1 MSDTLSTH
9 AQKMQKQLKTTAY
22 ARFFSARRYEKL
34 NNCALFSLTSF
45 SLLLIFTTLLQ
56 KYSTIPGVE
65 SQQLFK
71 ANILELGQ
79 LISSIIIAILS
90 ITVSFGNY
98 ATKAE
103 KMRQSAELINN
114 LSSSISDAL
123 AYGNVDK
130 DMLNE
135 IRSTYNEIK
144 QNSMNHLHYE
154 YVYGRAER
162 KKESDEIKITLSEV
176 DFYSKIKYLSPFI
189 IFYSISIASALIF
202 IISTFIFF
210 QHQLNAPIS
219 MNGFMYAKSN
229 F

>member
-1 MSDTLSTH
+1 MSDTISIH

-56 KYSTIPGVE
+56 KYSAMPEPGN
-65 SQQLFK
+65 SPLFK

-98 ATKAE
+98 ATKSE

-114 LSSSISDAL
+114 LSSSIADDL
-123 AYGNVDK
+123 IYGEADK
-130 DMLNE
+130 DKLKE
-135 IRSTYNEIK
+135 IRASYNEIK

-162 KKESDEIKITLSEV
+162 KKESGEITRICSEV
-176 DFYSKIKYLSPFI
+176 DCCSKIKYFSPFI
-189 IFYSISIASALIF
+189 IFYSISIAS
-202 IISTFIFF
+202 TFIFVF
-210 QHQLNAPIS
+210 STILFYQHP
-219 MNGFMYAKSN
+219 
-229 F
+229 

>member
-1 MSDTLSTH
+1 MSDTISTH
-9 AQKMQKQLKTTAY
+9 AHKMQKQLKTTAY

-56 KYSTIPGVE
+56 KYSTMSGPE

-79 LISSIIIAILS
+79 LISSIIIAVLS

-114 LSSSISDAL
+114 LSSSIADSL
-123 AYGNVDK
+123 VYSELDK
-130 DMLNE
+130 EKLKE
-135 IRSTYNEIK
+135 IRSSYNEIK
-144 QNSMNHLHYE
+144 QNSINHLHYE

-162 KKESDEIKITLSEV
+162 KKECGEITNICAEV
-176 DFYSKIKYLSPFI
+176 DGCSKIKYLSPFI
-189 IFYSISIASALIF
+189 IFYSISIASIF
-202 IISTFIFF
+202 IFVLSTVLFY
-210 QHQLNAPIS
+210 QHQ
-219 MNGFMYAKSN
+219 
-229 F
+229 